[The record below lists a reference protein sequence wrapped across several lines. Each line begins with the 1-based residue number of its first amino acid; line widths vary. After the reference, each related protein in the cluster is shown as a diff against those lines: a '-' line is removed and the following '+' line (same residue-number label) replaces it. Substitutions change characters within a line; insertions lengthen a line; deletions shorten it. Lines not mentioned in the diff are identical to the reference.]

1 MPAKIFHL
9 DLYGKRQ
16 SKYDTLES
24 LSIVDALWTEVSSV
38 APYYFFVPKNT
49 DGQGE
54 YEAGFWVNEIFPANV
69 TGIVTAIDNLAI
81 HYSREEATELA
92 RKILNS
98 QNPYTEYGIKDQ
110 RKHKKEARIA
120 ELRESFEDTSPIPIA
135 YRPFD
140 TRYMYYTKKTEC
152 WINSPRYA
160 FMRHMLD
167 WENIWIVMKI
177 GHNQELS
184 APIMITKDI
193 IDFRSWSAPWMQWG
207 DYLHPLYLYTD
218 SETLQNTT
226 PMFATDTGELP
237 PLTGGHQKTPN
248 LDPTIWARIDECV
261 YGKSGEKSS
270 ALSGTSFAKEVY
282 GTTPEEVLDY
292 IYAVLHAPT
301 YREKYREFLKI
312 DFPRVPYPDALV
324 RSATNPSRGEFRKVF
339 DRLVTLGGELRG
351 LHLLESPKVHDFI
364 TTFPIAGSGEVEKV
378 VCTPLLKGDVTEWQ
392 GDFFPVWQV
401 WINSTQYFDNV
412 PLVVWNFSIWGY
424 QPAQKWLKDRKW
436 RVLTWEDIERYQ
448 EMIVALMETARVM
461 GEIDR
466 TINNPHP

>member
-237 PLTGGHQKTPN
+237 PLDRGASEDSESRSYDMGS
-248 LDPTIWARIDECV
+248 DRWVCIWEIWR
-261 YGKSGEKSS
+261 
-270 ALSGTSFAKEVY
+270 
-282 GTTPEEVLDY
+282 
-292 IYAVLHAPT
+292 
-301 YREKYREFLKI
+301 KI
-312 DFPRVPYPDALV
+312 
-324 RSATNPSRGEFRKVF
+324 
-339 DRLVTLGGELRG
+339 LRPIG
-351 LHLLESPKVHDFI
+351 HLLCKGGLWNH
-364 TTFPIAGSGEVEKV
+364 AWGSARLYL
-378 VCTPLLKGDVTEWQ
+378 CCPSCSDV
-392 GDFFPVWQV
+392 
-401 WINSTQYFDNV
+401 S
-412 PLVVWNFSIWGY
+412 
-424 QPAQKWLKDRKW
+424 R
-436 RVLTWEDIERYQ
+436 
-448 EMIVALMETARVM
+448 
-461 GEIDR
+461 EI
-466 TINNPHP
+466 